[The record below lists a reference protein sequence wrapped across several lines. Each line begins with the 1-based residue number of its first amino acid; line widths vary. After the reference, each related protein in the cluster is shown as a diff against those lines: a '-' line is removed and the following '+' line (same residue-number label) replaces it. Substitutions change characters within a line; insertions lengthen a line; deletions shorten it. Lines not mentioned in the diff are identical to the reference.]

1 MPNIRI
7 SMFIFAYYI
16 CDETERSIMMITV
29 ISMNALLS
37 YNYVKSNDI
46 YWRVICVIGI
56 IMISDTVYIAS
67 QNSFTFDISL
77 KVTSKCIGK
86 YADATP
92 ILTGVLFGL
101 HKMKYFMLTST
112 YLLGITQTS
121 KKHFMKRE
129 TYLIRMVLNVQMF
142 LIIMLYFYFL
152 KTNMEEHYLQI
163 FIWLMS
169 KCMVSVVFDVCFIIW
184 YNIYNKCKRNIKNN
198 NEIHNDVKI
207 LVNAID
213 NTDSIT
219 PTVVIELVNKN
230 ERE

>member
-1 MPNIRI
+1 
-7 SMFIFAYYI
+7 
-16 CDETERSIMMITV
+16 MI
-29 ISMNALLS
+29 
-37 YNYVKSNDI
+37 
-46 YWRVICVIGI
+46 
-56 IMISDTVYIAS
+56 
-67 QNSFTFDISL
+67 
-77 KVTSKCIGK
+77 
-86 YADATP
+86 
-92 ILTGVLFGL
+92 
-101 HKMKYFMLTST
+101 
-112 YLLGITQTS
+112 
-121 KKHFMKRE
+121 
-129 TYLIRMVLNVQMF
+129 LNVQMF

-219 PTVVIELVNKN
+219 PTVVVELVNKN
-230 ERE
+230 ERK